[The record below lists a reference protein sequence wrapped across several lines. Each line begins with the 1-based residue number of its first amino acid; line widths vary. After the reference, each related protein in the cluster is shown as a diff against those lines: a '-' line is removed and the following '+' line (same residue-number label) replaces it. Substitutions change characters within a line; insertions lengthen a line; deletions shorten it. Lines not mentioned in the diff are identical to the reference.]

1 MTAPQLTLATVAV
14 IRPAMSEAMNVAT
27 LEPLELSIH
36 PRARPPSRRAPPPDA
51 PSVPPY
57 DRPGEP
63 ATLLPGRKAP
73 PTRSH
78 APPAA
83 TATVDRPPATHA
95 ASDKSAAPA
104 NTRPSR
110 STSANPLSRVPRI
123 HVHLATARL
132 VEREV
137 DLATETLQQP
147 HSRPPSPRKQRV
159 IYARD
164 EQRDPR
170 PRHGALVDESGAMR
184 LSRGARLAAIA
195 CIDWR

>member
-1 MTAPQLTLATVAV
+1 MRTRCAVKWRRQIPPRRCSSGHPRPRSRLEEREAVGEREPLALALAVVAAAPAPASQSLDQPMTAPQLTLATVAV

-95 ASDKSAAPA
+95 ASDKSDATRPCVGRTDGVTTTSAPA

-110 STSANPLSRVPRI
+110 STSANP
-123 HVHLATARL
+123 
-132 VEREV
+132 
-137 DLATETLQQP
+137 
-147 HSRPPSPRKQRV
+147 
-159 IYARD
+159 
-164 EQRDPR
+164 
-170 PRHGALVDESGAMR
+170 
-184 LSRGARLAAIA
+184 
-195 CIDWR
+195 